1 MKTITT
7 GYKNALLTN
16 GRILDAKI
24 IYGNDEITSSD
35 INQLV
40 PSFNGDLLK
49 SVMKGVE
56 IDCNVSIPTNEI
68 INVQFGLLVN
78 NSFEYIDYGNYLVK
92 SCDYNADTKSYK
104 IITYDKLILSMINVE
119 DSFIQSLS
127 YPILL
132 GDYLEAICTHLGLIL
147 KNKNFINADKYIK
160 QDIHSGIGYKYRD
173 IFDEI
178 SQVTGGNICIDSN
191 DEVEVRYFTET
202 NEVIDEHWLKDTN
215 VTIGEKY
222 GPVNAIVFS
231 RAADSDTIN
240 RTNDESIAENGICE
254 IKIIDN
260 QILSTNDRDDFIQ
273 DLFEYLDGFEFFLC
287 DYETF
292 GITYLEF
299 GDKYSISINNIQYPT
314 IMLNNETNIGQ
325 GLGDKIYCKRP
336 GVTETNYKASSK
348 TDKMIS
354 QAYILV
360 NKQEKRIDELVSEV
374 QENSSNIASLTITSD
389 SISQEVAS
397 QTTSI
402 NELGQTISQINSVIQ
417 EQTDNAITTWFNQS
431 GIQGTLDQLQQ
442 AIDSNDEDIETIK
455 SYYKVALDDD
465 QSSSHYGETY
475 VELGAENNQT
485 KIRIYPNVIQFL
497 TNGEQTAYISNNSLY
512 ISEST
517 ILTKQQIGH
526 WVTTEDEVGN
536 LNTYWVEGV

>member
-1 MKTITT
+1 MNYNEIMQSPGKRINISVYYTVNGDTIT
-7 GYKNALLTN
+7 YDHDDVIYAKPYFNA
-16 GRILDAKI
+16 K
-24 IYGNDEITSSD
+24 
-35 INQLV
+35 LV
-40 PSFNGDLLK
+40 GT
-49 SVMKGVE
+49 VMKGFEVE
-56 IDCNVSIPTNEI
+56 LPEALPSDTAVYFKNIATYNGYSAQKI
-68 INVQFGLLVN
+68 
-78 NSFEYIDYGNYLVK
+78 YGPYYLK
-92 SCDYNADTKSYK
+92 EATYNADSRTYTNMLYDEFLNSMVDYQPITINYPTTVFDFFEQLITELGYITNIETLPNGSK
-104 IITYDKLILSMINVE
+104 IIASDIYDGINYTYRTVLEDIAQATASLFYIDGNEIKLAELGATAITIDDDILENQNIELGQHFGPIDTIVLSRSG
-119 DSFIQSLS
+119 DSDSIYYPATLPENPKELKILDNQLMNGNDRDEWIQ
-127 YPILL
+127 
-132 GDYLEAICTHLGLIL
+132 AIYDTL
-147 KNKNFINADKYIK
+147 N
-160 QDIHSGIGYKYRD
+160 GIEFD
-173 IFDEI
+173 IFDLSLVGFGGFEVLQKINI
-178 SQVTGGNICIDSN
+178 STIKNGTALIYSSYVFNN
-191 DEVEVRYFTET
+191 EEVYDQGHSESIYTPLPQETET
-202 NEVIDEHWLKDTN
+202 
-215 VTIGEKY
+215 
-222 GPVNAIVFS
+222 
-231 RAADSDTIN
+231 
-240 RTNDESIAENGICE
+240 
-254 IKIIDN
+254 
-260 QILSTNDRDDFIQ
+260 Q
-273 DLFEYLDGFEFFLC
+273 
-287 DYETF
+287 
-292 GITYLEF
+292 
-299 GDKYSISINNIQYPT
+299 
-314 IMLNNETNIGQ
+314 
-325 GLGDKIYCKRP
+325 
-336 GVTETNYKASSK
+336 YKAAST